1 MRMIFSEQ
9 FLLSTEIVHEA
20 HLLCCLYTG
29 FAAQRRQRHTGE
41 FGRLQGLSPNPGFSL
56 GLRALEACDSCLY
69 TN

>member
-20 HLLCCLYTG
+20 HLLCCLDAG
-29 FAAQRRQRHTGE
+29 FAAQRHQLHADELDYRP
-41 FGRLQGLSPNPGFSL
+41 GLSPNLGFSR
-56 GLRALEACDSCLY
+56 GLRALAPCDSCLY